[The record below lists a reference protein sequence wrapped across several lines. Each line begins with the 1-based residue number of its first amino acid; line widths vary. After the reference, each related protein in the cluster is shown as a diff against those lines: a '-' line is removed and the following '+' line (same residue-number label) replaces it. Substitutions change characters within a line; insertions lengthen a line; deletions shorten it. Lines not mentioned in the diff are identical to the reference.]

1 MTAIY
6 AGVAALISKLPAGNV
21 IKKAYLAARKREADY
36 TARGEKAWKSRR
48 AAKRS
53 KKSKAH

>member
-1 MTAIY
+1 MSSTY
-6 AGVAALISKLPAGNV
+6 AEVAALISKLPAGNV

-36 TARGEKAWKSRR
+36 AARGEKAWKSRK